1 MGFFGIFSKTAHTI
15 WFIFSVKKDIIVLHV
30 CAKFQVHKNFSS
42 RHIGKKGVKSG
53 GIRLFLKSYWVDL
66 VPPPS
71 ERRHY
76 IITYVFKFSSP
87 QTFPF
92 SRYWG
97 KRGKNKG
104 LPYLTKVVITRERLK
119 YAFDIMAFLESA

>member
-1 MGFFGIFSKTAHTI
+1 MKKNLGVEILGEKGSKMRFFEIFSKTAHTI
-15 WFIFSVKKDIIVLHV
+15 WFIFIQKEDIIVLHV

-66 VPPPS
+66 VPSPS

-97 KRGKNKG
+97 KRGKK
-104 LPYLTKVVITRERLK
+104 
-119 YAFDIMAFLESA
+119 